1 MNLGSNERITGKLA
15 LFNETIYATK
25 YKPNQGAICSPGTAY
40 LDELSMGC
48 GKVNRTT
55 NLGEGIATG
64 AVIFKNK
71 IYVGI
76 SGAGSGVVKDEQGNV
91 VGKKVNNIIVISPA
105 AGNTVG
111 GGNITQE
118 SWREIF

>member
-1 MNLGSNERITGKLA
+1 
-15 LFNETIYATK
+15 
-25 YKPNQGAICSPGTAY
+25 
-40 LDELSMGC
+40 MGC

-76 SGAGSGVVKDEQGNV
+76 SGAGSGDIKDDQGNV
-91 VGKKVNNIIVISPA
+91 IGKKVNNIIVINPA